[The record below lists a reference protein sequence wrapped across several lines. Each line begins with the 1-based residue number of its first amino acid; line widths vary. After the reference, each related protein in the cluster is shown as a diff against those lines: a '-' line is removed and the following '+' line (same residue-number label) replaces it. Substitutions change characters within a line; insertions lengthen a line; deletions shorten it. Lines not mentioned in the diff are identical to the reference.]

1 MLAKTDADAVRV
13 HNRLA
18 VIDCLR
24 RAETAT
30 RKELST
36 ATGLSVS
43 AASAIATGLLRSGL
57 VVETG
62 DSEELPG
69 SVSGELAARRGRPGR
84 SLALNGAVARIAIAK
99 IGVGEI
105 AVRVCDYR
113 GNVMGTSRWDGDI
126 GDFSQGDI
134 VERLGRLLDEAD
146 ALSAQDP
153 SFRAG
158 DAIGKVPAILSIV
171 VAVQGK
177 TDSAGTKI
185 VWSPALKHRDL
196 EIAGPLAA
204 LRGASVG
211 VFNDCS
217 LLPEAFRWRSD
228 FQGRD
233 FAILFIGFGVGMGL
247 RLGRSTFQGQRSS
260 AVEFGHIN
268 HIPGGAL
275 CRCGNRGC
283 IEAYAADYA
292 IWRRANGRT
301 DDIPTKR
308 VTDAEIVRLAG
319 LARDGDS
326 LAAEA
331 FAEAGAAIGYGLGRL
346 FTLVDP
352 LPVVFTGA
360 GAHATDLLEP
370 AIRAGIAQSA
380 IDGEGAD
387 VAFSHIEDVDDLIFK
402 AATARALGT
411 VDDGFA
417 RRDGNAHV
425 MGGEAPANVEKERA
439 A

>member
-18 VIDCLR
+18 LIDCLR
-24 RAETAT
+24 REETAT
-30 RKELST
+30 RKELSA

-57 VVETG
+57 VVESG
-62 DSEELPG
+62 DPEETSG
-69 SVSGELAARRGRPGR
+69 AVSGEMAVRRGRPGR
-84 SLALNGAVARIAIAK
+84 SLVLNGAVARIAIAK
-99 IGVGEI
+99 IAVGEI

-113 GNVMGTSRWDGDI
+113 GNVLGTSRWDGDI
-126 GDFSQGDI
+126 GNFSQRDI
-134 VERLGRLLDEAD
+134 VGHLGRLLDDTEAVIKKD
-146 ALSAQDP
+146 TTSQRGEGWHP
-153 SFRAG
+153 
-158 DAIGKVPAILSIV
+158 PAIQRIV
-171 VAVQGK
+171 VAVQGM
-177 TDSAGTKI
+177 TDSAGMRI

-196 EIAGPLAA
+196 EIAAPLAA

-217 LLPEAFRWRSD
+217 LLPEAFRWTPD

-247 RLGRSTFQGQRSS
+247 RLGGMTFQGQRSS

-292 IWRRANGRT
+292 IWRRANGRS

-308 VTDAEIVRLAG
+308 VTDAEIVRLAK
-319 LARDGDS
+319 LARGGDG
-326 LAAEA
+326 AAAQA
-331 FAEAGAAIGYGLGRL
+331 FAEAGEAIGYGLGRL

-352 LPVVFTGA
+352 LPVVITGA

-387 VAFSHIEDVDDLIFK
+387 IPFSHIEDVDELIFK
-402 AATARALGT
+402 AATARALGAL
-411 VDDGFA
+411 DDGFA
-417 RRDGNAHV
+417 RGVGSASLVGDEGVAT
-425 MGGEAPANVEKERA
+425 VEEERA

>member
-18 VIDCLR
+18 LIDCLR

-30 RKELST
+30 RKELSA

-57 VVETG
+57 VVESG
-62 DSEELPG
+62 DPEEIPG
-69 SVSGELAARRGRPGR
+69 AASGEVAVRRGRPGR

-99 IGVGEI
+99 IAVGEI

-113 GNVMGTSRWDGDI
+113 GNVLGTSRWDGDI
-126 GDFSQGDI
+126 SDFSQDDI
-134 VERLGRLLDEAD
+134 VGHLGRLLAD
-146 ALSAQDP
+146 AEA
-153 SFRAG
+153 
-158 DAIGKVPAILSIV
+158 AITKETCGEGVEGWRPPVIQRVV

-177 TDSAGTKI
+177 TDSAGTRI
-185 VWSPALKHRDL
+185 VWSPALRHRDL
-196 EIAGPLAA
+196 EIAAPLAA

-217 LLPEAFRWRSD
+217 LLPEAFRWTPD

-247 RLGRSTFQGQRSS
+247 RLGGSAFQGQRSS

-292 IWRRANGRT
+292 IWRRANGRAH
-301 DDIPTKR
+301 DIPAKR
-308 VTDAEIVRLAG
+308 VTDAEIVRLAA
-319 LARDGDS
+319 LARGGDV
-326 LAAEA
+326 AATQA
-331 FAEAGAAIGYGLGRL
+331 FAEAGEAIGYGLGRL

-352 LPVVFTGA
+352 LPVVITGA

-370 AIRAGIAQSA
+370 AIRAGIVQSS

-387 VAFSHIEDVDDLIFK
+387 VAFSHIEDVDELIFK
-402 AATARALGT
+402 AATARALGA

-417 RRDGNAHV
+417 RGDGNAPV
-425 MGGEAPANVEKERA
+425 MGGGTPSVVEKGRA